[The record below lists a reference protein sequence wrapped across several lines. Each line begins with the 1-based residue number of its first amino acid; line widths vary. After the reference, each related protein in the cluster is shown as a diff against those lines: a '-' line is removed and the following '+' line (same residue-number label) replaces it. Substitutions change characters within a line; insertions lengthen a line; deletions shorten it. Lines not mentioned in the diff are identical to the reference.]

1 MTFQSTTKQIVATLF
16 GLGITAASSFF
27 LWSVMQPTTPP
38 SVPDRHLVYLF
49 AGGIAFGMAFV
60 LPSVFYDRAKRF
72 LALLP
77 QVKIGGNGT
86 TP

>member
-1 MTFQSTTKQIVATLF
+1 MTFQSTTRQVVATLF
-16 GLGITAASSFF
+16 GFAIAGGSAVF
-27 LWSVMQPTTPP
+27 LWRVMQPTTPP

-77 QVKIGGNGT
+77 QVKIGGGT
-86 TP
+86 P